1 MSRSVKLTAS
11 ERDCKRVDCD
21 RDECHRERKAGG
33 LYCNNRANT
42 AIGQRKP
49 HRSGMS
55 RQACRQPSSMRPRPN
70 LGQTPTRLQQM
81 WPVLI
86 CPSLM
91 FVQVIRDVAETS
103 KVQCNV
109 CCYPIVYTTYYTQVI
124 TRRHPSLQSR
134 NALTCR
140 IPLSHRPSRHQ
151 ISRSRGVSRS
161 TYSPAAAHR
170 DQMPSLALLAPHF
183 LFRGPAVVYSNRSV
197 TRHSSTAPPNTDTH
211 INTYQH
217 SSYSSLPTLSRPT
230 HHGNASPESRP
241 TTGYSVSSMSSMSTP
256 YDDTASHP
264 FHDYS
269 RPGSSHRP
277 LTPASSRPPSSK
289 ASSYAAPNLS
299 VRRDRRHSHAM
310 SPYPSPYAEHPSSE
324 RPSTSPHPGED
335 HAGNSGI
342 PRVRSMMGMSS
353 VSDAYG
359 FNPAQA
365 DFAYG
370 AVDDHHSGGHSQN
383 SHGMYARTVRP
394 STSASSL
401 SGSSSAAN
409 TPGADGYGQAGP
421 GENVDI
427 SRCE

>member
-1 MSRSVKLTAS
+1 MPPRLPKPRKRDPNQDLPVISPPRSAVGMGPLPLGAPSGPGSPGRRRGLSAPGSFTPLGHPSAAGWPSNYHRSALPLLTVPDAHPSSLSTHSHNGLYSHPHPLTPSDEPPPSSSAYSSLSSYSSGAS
-11 ERDCKRVDCD
+11 ASNGRDMLLPSPHSAFPYGT
-21 RDECHRERKAGG
+21 EQSAQWPFNTAGSASSPSSGSLSSLLNPNTATSAGG
-33 LYCNNRANT
+33 Y
-42 AIGQRKP
+42 
-49 HRSGMS
+49 SS
-55 RQACRQPSSMRPRPN
+55 RP
-70 LGQTPTRLQQM
+70 TP
-81 WPVLI
+81 
-86 CPSLM
+86 
-91 FVQVIRDVAETS
+91 
-103 KVQCNV
+103 
-109 CCYPIVYTTYYTQVI
+109 
-124 TRRHPSLQSR
+124 
-134 NALTCR
+134 
-140 IPLSHRPSRHQ
+140 
-151 ISRSRGVSRS
+151 
-161 TYSPAAAHR
+161 
-170 DQMPSLALLAPHF
+170 
-183 LFRGPAVVYSNRSV
+183 
-197 TRHSSTAPPNTDTH
+197 H

-217 SSYSSLPTLSRPT
+217 SSYQSLPTLSRPT

-241 TTGYSVSSMSSMSTP
+241 TTGYSVSSLSSMSTP

-335 HAGNSGI
+335 HSGNSGI

-370 AVDDHHSGGHSQN
+370 AVDDHHSGAHSQN